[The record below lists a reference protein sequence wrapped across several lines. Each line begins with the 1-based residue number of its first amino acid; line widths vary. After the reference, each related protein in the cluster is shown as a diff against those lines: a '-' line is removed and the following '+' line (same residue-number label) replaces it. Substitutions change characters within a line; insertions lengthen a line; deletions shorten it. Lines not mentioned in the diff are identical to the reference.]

1 MPKSR
6 PGSGLPPRPRAGEG
20 ARYNGA
26 GSPMTEDLAKPGDTR
41 NKMMA
46 AVPIAAEK
54 PAARGSVSQKP
65 SAIPE
70 GTVIEF
76 SAHAPKAPKPWKDK
90 PSGSPRFRIFIIDS
104 GWNSVARRVLR
115 HNFALIRRLRKED
128 LIYLLSR
135 RKSVEFIDRHRSL
148 IGRDPIIAVHD
159 LEAIGTHGTTGF
171 HGFHLHLGILRTP
184 RQSLMA
190 LQTFARFV
198 TTHRH
203 SVNLEAKIRTGLRR
217 EGMLGAVEILLHS
230 APRALGG

>member
-1 MPKSR
+1 MVPKSLSGSRSSRRLRAR
-6 PGSGLPPRPRAGEG
+6 PGASPKRA
-20 ARYNGA
+20 AA
-26 GSPMTEDLAKPGDTR
+26 PATEDSVRPDVR
-41 NKMMA
+41 DEMMMSDAPTVLDEPPAPVSASGECASA
-46 AVPIAAEK
+46 AM
-54 PAARGSVSQKP
+54 
-65 SAIPE
+65 
-70 GTVIEF
+70 VIELP
-76 SAHAPKAPKPWKDK
+76 ARVRKGGRPQKYKP
-90 PSGSPRFRIFIIDS
+90 PAYPRFRIFIIDS